1 MYKREEPDGTTT
13 LVLEQCDLDNS
24 IAMNDISTLVTEED
38 IRRGDGECYFK
49 QLRDMCKA
57 LEQSYLVYP
66 PKMGYTCTR
75 DSISQ
80 EEYQQAS
87 QSLSD
92 YAEQLKQ
99 STDSRILTLKSQLKH
114 CKNPLQ
120 KLNLEREMN
129 KLMREKGRR

>member
-1 MYKREEPDGTTT
+1 MYKREESDRTTT

-75 DSISQ
+75 DSTSQ

-87 QSLSD
+87 QSLFD

-99 STDSRILTLKSQLKH
+99 STDSRITTLKSRLKH
-114 CKNPLQ
+114 CKNY
-120 KLNLEREMN
+120 LERQNIE
-129 KLMREKGRR
+129 RELNRLYKERR